1 MSVVLVVTWKKAL
14 VLSPTFSE
22 QEQQLTEMEVV
33 VLSVTN
39 NENEEDSVNDGW
51 RDVVSYTAHRTNL

>member
-14 VLSPTFSE
+14 VPYPTISE

-39 NENEEDSVNDGW
+39 GENEEDSVNDGW
-51 RDVVSYTAHRTNL
+51 RNVVSYTAHGRNL